1 MAFEHLCGQVMTDS
15 NGTTYIISDTFSV
28 IYPGDAHPDVYEW
41 SDVASV
47 RIDKGNITIMA
58 GKQTYHIPDRAFS
71 GRSQFT
77 AAKTIILSEISGSD
91 TECDTPVE
99 ILPDKRFFSNYDIPD
114 SAVFAKGEYNPKEI
128 RSSLLSLVI
137 GKVGKFLWCIAL
149 VAGVLAAVLFQMLI
163 GFAED
168 TWWYLA
174 MGTFFCAV
182 GAVVI
187 AYLIMVTVTK
197 LKYSAMIKS
206 CTDSDET
213 VTFAIC
219 PAGISAAEDGVYSP
233 HEIIRFGMNDNYV
246 ETSSMFIVTRR
257 KVPLVWIPKALFDSD
272 ALDKIEQY
280 LALGTQ
286 DK

>member
-1 MAFEHLCGQVMTDS
+1 MTDS

-41 SDVASV
+41 GDISSV
-47 RIDKGNITIMA
+47 KIDKGNIAITA

-77 AAKTIILSEISGSD
+77 AAKTIILSAISGSD
-91 TECDTPVE
+91 TECDISVG

-149 VAGVLAAVLFQMLI
+149 ATCVIAAILFQMLI

-168 TWWYLA
+168 TWWYLG

-187 AYLIMVTVTK
+187 AYLIMVMVTK
-197 LKYSAMIKS
+197 LKYASMIKS
-206 CTDSDET
+206 CTESDET

-219 PAGISAAEDGVYSP
+219 PAGISATEESVYSP
-233 HEIIRFGMNDNYV
+233 HEIIRFEMTNSHV
-246 ETSSMFIVTRR
+246 EPACMDT
-257 KVPLVWIPKALFDSD
+257 KVGF
-272 ALDKIEQY
+272 
-280 LALGTQ
+280 
-286 DK
+286 

>member
-41 SDVASV
+41 KDVTAV
-47 RIDKGNITIMA
+47 KIDKSSISVTA
-58 GKQTYHIPDRAFS
+58 GKHTYHIPDRAFS
-71 GRSQFT
+71 GRAQFT
-77 AAKTIILSEISGSD
+77 AAKTLVLSEISGSD
-91 TECDTPVE
+91 TSCDVAVE
-99 ILPDKRFFSNYDIPD
+99 ILPDKRFYSNYDIPD

-128 RSSLLSLVI
+128 RYSMLALVL
-137 GKVGKFLWCIAL
+137 GKMGRLLWCVGIL
-149 VAGVLAAVLFQMLI
+149 AGVVSAVLFQIFI

-168 TWWYLA
+168 TWWYLSIGA
-174 MGTFFCAV
+174 FFCAV
-182 GAVVI
+182 GAVVLT
-187 AYLIMVTVTK
+187 YLIMVSVAK
-197 LKYSAMIKS
+197 IKYSGLIKS
-206 CTDSDET
+206 CADSDET
-213 VTFAIC
+213 ITFAIC
-219 PAGISAAEDGVYSP
+219 PTGVSAAEESVYSS
-233 HEIIRFGMNDNYV
+233 HEIIRFGMNDNYI

-257 KVPLVWIPKALFDSD
+257 KAPLVWIPKSLFSGD